1 MASAQALARLYA
13 SGRLQSNLFQ
23 PSFKLKS
30 KTRIGARVVKRYE
43 APEPPIARVL
53 RHPQISDADK
63 KRLRALRV
71 ASDPVVLLAEI
82 RMAQAELG
90 MRVDRR
96 GRCAQ
101 NTAASTEA
109 DLECFTKGLQTAW
122 QEGEQR
128 TIHRRPYRRHQ
139 PVPRRAHMLDAHA
152 ARIQVWLELDPTLS
166 ADVILKRLIEL
177 APDRFTPKQLR
188 TVQRAVKS
196 TRLAVAQEL
205 VTGRVAA
212 ITLSR
217 PMSMTDARPALEPA

>member
-1 MASAQALARLYA
+1 
-13 SGRLQSNLFQ
+13 
-23 PSFKLKS
+23 
-30 KTRIGARVVKRYE
+30 
-43 APEPPIARVL
+43 
-53 RHPQISDADK
+53 
-63 KRLRALRV
+63 
-71 ASDPVVLLAEI
+71 
-82 RMAQAELG
+82 
-90 MRVDRR
+90 
-96 GRCAQ
+96 
-101 NTAASTEA
+101 
-109 DLECFTKGLQTAW
+109 
-122 QEGEQR
+122 
-128 TIHRRPYRRHQ
+128 
-139 PVPRRAHMLDAHA
+139 MLDAHA